1 MIDVS
6 IGKRMMK
13 RHHLPAIVL
22 FLFGFLFF
30 IVVSFRYIPPLL
42 FNTLIKVPPPP
53 PEVLF
58 GRYVL
63 SPIPKSVANIRADQ
77 PKNIFGYRY
86 TFRFNV
92 NRDDLGLLIN
102 SGPFV
107 RVWNV
112 KYRDG
117 SLDWHWDRDGP
128 FGIGRYGSGI
138 TCYKISAR
146 KPSWFKPGLWDEPE
160 AYAFWKK
167 GSLVNIET
175 FRKKSSGPTNI
186 KVLLYN
192 ENEAEAYFVVAYS
205 EN

>member
-1 MIDVS
+1 
-6 IGKRMMK
+6 MK
-13 RHHLPAIVL
+13 RRQIVAL
-22 FLFGFLFF
+22 IIFLFGLLFF

-42 FNTLIKVPPPP
+42 FNTLVKVPPLP

-58 GRYVL
+58 RRYVL
-63 SPIPKSVANIRADQ
+63 SPIPDSVTNIRADQ
-77 PKNIFGYRY
+77 PGQFDGYRY
-86 TFRFNV
+86 TFRFNIG
-92 NRDDLGLLIN
+92 RKDLALLIH

-117 SLDWHWDRDGP
+117 SLDWYWDRDGP
-128 FGIGRYGSGI
+128 FGTGRYGSGI
-138 TCYKISAR
+138 ICYKISAR
-146 KPSWFKPGLWDEPE
+146 KPRWFKPGLWDEPE

-167 GSLVNIET
+167 GSLVNTET
-175 FRKKSSGPTNI
+175 FRKKSDGPTNI

-192 ENEAEAYFVVAYS
+192 ENEAQAYFVVTYS